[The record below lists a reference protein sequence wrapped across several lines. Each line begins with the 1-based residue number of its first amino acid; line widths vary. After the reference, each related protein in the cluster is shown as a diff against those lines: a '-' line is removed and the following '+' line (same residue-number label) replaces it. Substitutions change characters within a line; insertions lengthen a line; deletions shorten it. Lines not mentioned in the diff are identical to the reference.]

1 MITSCAVA
9 AAELDVSADACV
21 QVGMMVQTIAW
32 TSRAGV
38 GNTEKCWFKVKL
50 IGPKAISCLLGPTSK
65 FPRANRAARDEGC
78 S

>member
-38 GNTEKCWFKVKL
+38 GNTEKCWFKVHELEQKL
-50 IGPKAISCLLGPTSK
+50 YPVSGSHLKVP
-65 FPRANRAARDEGC
+65 EGE
-78 S
+78 